1 MARRN
6 GHGIRFATLDL
17 AASRVYAHNMKS
29 DMSLAIEAAHA
40 AGKLLRQHFGK
51 SLKVDEAQHHDIKL
65 ALDKE
70 SQDLITGILLGAR
83 PGDALYG
90 EEGIAGN
97 QDSARQWIVDPI
109 DGTVNFFYG
118 IPHFCVSI
126 ALRVDGEITLGV
138 IYDPMVR
145 EIWTVEKGGLAMLD
159 GEPISVSPREKLEE
173 SILFVGCGK
182 DTEALNTGI
191 ARFHKA
197 SLRARK
203 MRMMGSAALGMA
215 YIASGRLDAYVES
228 TISLWDIAAGQLL
241 VESAGGKVT
250 LTQKL
255 GKEDSWSIVATNGK
269 IPIEEIL

>member
-1 MARRN
+1 MAPVRN
-6 GHGIRFATLDL
+6 RLADLDL
-17 AASRVYAHNMKS
+17 AACGDYPRRMEN
-29 DMSLAIEAAHA
+29 DLALATEAALA
-40 AGKLLRQHFGK
+40 AGKLLREHFGK
-51 SLKVDEAQHHDIKL
+51 TLVVDEALHHDIKL

-70 SQDLITGILLGAR
+70 SQDLITDILLTAR

-97 QDSARQWIVDPI
+97 PDSARQWIVDPI

-126 ALRVDGEITLGV
+126 ALRVDGEITVGV
-138 IYDPMVR
+138 IHDPMVG
-145 EIWTVEKGGLAMLD
+145 ETWTVEKDGLPMLD
-159 GEPISVSPREKLEE
+159 GVPISVSPRTTLEE

-250 LTQKL
+250 LTQKP
-255 GKEDSWSIVATNGK
+255 GKADSWSIVATNGK

>member
-1 MARRN
+1 MTDLEL
-6 GHGIRFATLDL
+6 AT
-17 AASRVYAHNMKS
+17 
-29 DMSLAIEAAHA
+29 EAALT
-40 AGKLLRQHFGK
+40 AGKLLRQHFG
-51 SLKVDEAQHHDIKL
+51 SDATVDEATHHDIKL

-70 SQDLITGILLGAR
+70 SQDLITNILLTAR
-83 PGDALYG
+83 PTDALYG

-97 QDSARQWIVDPI
+97 QDSNRHWIVDPI

-118 IPHFCVSI
+118 IPHFCISI
-126 ALRVDGEITLGV
+126 ALRVGDEVVLGV
-138 IYDPMVR
+138 IHDPMVG
-145 EIWTVEKGGLAMLD
+145 ETWTIEKGGQPMLN
-159 GEPISVSPREKLEE
+159 GEPVQVSPRTKLEE

-191 ARFHKA
+191 ERFHKA

-215 YIASGRLDAYVES
+215 YISCGRLDAYVES

-241 VESAGGKVT
+241 VEAAGGKVT
-250 LTQKL
+250 LTQKT
-255 GKEDSWSIVATNGK
+255 GKSDSYSIIATNGK